1 MDKSFTAQVHRSAG
15 GQLPHFAAP
24 RIADADLKTAA
35 EIAAVL
41 RCRMLGR

>member
-24 RIADADLKTAA
+24 NTQDTDLRVAA
-35 EIAAVL
+35 EIAAAL
-41 RCRMLGR
+41 RRRMLGH